1 MRVKKAELILQEKLR
16 KGEFSLTEKDSHIL
30 AAKKERQYKKM
41 QKALKMDRNYK
52 PGSAFDF
59 ETQEKKRLQR
69 LYEKELKKSEKLEK
83 KQMK

>member
-1 MRVKKAELILQEKLR
+1 VTLREALETKGLKKSEIDMRVKKAELILQEKLR

-59 ETQEKKRLQR
+59 ET
-69 LYEKELKKSEKLEK
+69 
-83 KQMK
+83 